1 MDINFKSKKL
11 AKTCNN
17 YERSQKAYGQVG
29 AKKLRRRLDDMRA
42 ATCLDDLQNLP
53 GRCHELKGDLAET
66 LSLDL
71 EQPYRL
77 LFVPAHD
84 SLPRKADGGL
94 DWTQITAVEIVGVE
108 DTHG

>member
-1 MDINFKSKKL
+1 
-11 AKTCNN
+11 
-17 YERSQKAYGQVG
+17 
-29 AKKLRRRLDDMRA
+29 MRA